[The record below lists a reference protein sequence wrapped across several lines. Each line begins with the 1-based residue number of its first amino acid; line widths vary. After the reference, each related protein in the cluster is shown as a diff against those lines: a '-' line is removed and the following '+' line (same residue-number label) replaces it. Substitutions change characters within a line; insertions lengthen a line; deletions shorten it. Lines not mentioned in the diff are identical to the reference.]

1 MTRTAKVISLYPAD
15 DANATVRHL
24 REKSVYDPMLPNDIT
39 EELIEASRQR
49 AREMVFAVVVFGFAI
64 IGAAWALGY
73 LVGMV
78 WR

>member
-1 MTRTAKVISLYPAD
+1 MKSAGKIVQLYPRD
-15 DANATVRHL
+15 GNAAM
-24 REKSVYDPMLPNDIT
+24 REIHRNAIHEPMLPNDIT
-39 EELIEASRQR
+39 EDMIEASRQR
-49 AREMVFAVVVFGFAI
+49 AREMVFAIVVFAFAI